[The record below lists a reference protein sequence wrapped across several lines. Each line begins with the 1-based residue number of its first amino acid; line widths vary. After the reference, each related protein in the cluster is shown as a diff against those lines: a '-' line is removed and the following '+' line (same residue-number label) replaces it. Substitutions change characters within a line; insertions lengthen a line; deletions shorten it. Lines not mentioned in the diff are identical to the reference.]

1 MAKEKQKTTWSGV
14 LFTIVIMLVIVAII
28 SPFVIDNILKVSIE
42 KAIKKQLNVDASV
55 GRVHL
60 NIAAGSIEV
69 NDLTIGNPPGYEFK
83 NILELKSI
91 SIKAN
96 VRSLASGTI
105 EVNEVNL
112 NNAAVAIEQKG
123 LTSNLNDILKSTKK
137 PKAETEKTEQKGK
150 NVHVASV
157 DIQDINVTAKLL
169 PVPGKLDTVRLK
181 ISRLHLSDIGG
192 KKTTLADVAG
202 KIFTEISNAIVREGS
217 NIIPSDVL
225 GPINENIG
233 QAREKV
239 LKTEEEMKKEVKGAT
254 EGLKGLFKKKKD

>member
-1 MAKEKQKTTWSGV
+1 MAKAKQKTTWSGI
-14 LFTIVIMLVIVAII
+14 LFTIVVMLVIVVII
-28 SPFVIDNILKVSIE
+28 SPFIVDNILKVSIE
-42 KAIKKQLNVDASV
+42 KAIKKQLNVDTSV

-60 NIAAGSIEV
+60 NMAAGSIEA
-69 NDLTIGNPPGYEFK
+69 NDLRIGNPPGYEFK

-96 VRSLASGTI
+96 VRSLVSDTI
-105 EVNEVNL
+105 EVNQVNL
-112 NNAAVAIEQKG
+112 NNAAVVIEQKG
-123 LTSNLNDILKSTKK
+123 LTSNLNDVLKSTKK
-137 PKAETEKTEQKGK
+137 SKAETEKTGQKGK

-169 PVPGKLDTVRLK
+169 PVSGKLDTVQLK

-192 KKTTLADVAG
+192 KKTTLADVVG
-202 KIFTEISNAIVREGS
+202 KIFTEISNSIAREGS

-225 GPINENIG
+225 GPINENID
-233 QAREKV
+233 QASEKI
-239 LKTEEEMKKEVKGAT
+239 LKTEEEIKKEVKGAT